1 MKNIIL
7 LLAPLLFGCQKAEL
21 LKPTYTV
28 SFELTDKYPDIEKR
42 VIMICGE
49 DTVKR
54 YLSDRFIQTFTIE
67 KDTYVS
73 CYITADTLFHSQIT
87 VRLNSKKVFHKE
99 GTCPHEFYG
108 FENYLVNI

>member
-28 SFELTDKYPDIEKR
+28 SFELTDKYPDVEKR
-42 VIMICGE
+42 VVMVCGT
-49 DTVKR
+49 DTVR
-54 YLSDRFIQTFTIE
+54 AYLTDKLIQTFTIE
-67 KDTYVS
+67 ADTYVS
-73 CYITADTLFHSQIT
+73 CYIAADTLFHSQIT
-87 VRLNSKKVFHKE
+87 VRVNSKKVFHKE
-99 GTCPHEFYG
+99 GTCPHQNYS